1 MKTIPY
7 ITLFLS
13 LRNRFHKSILIKAF
27 SLCNRNLFFHKKML
41 KEHPFIMKCDKPL
54 FHKVLKQ
61 LLLLLHVPQLHSYLK
76 ANVCVLVQM
85 NPHYTQL
92 PLLRYY

>member
-7 ITLFLS
+7 VTLFLS

-41 KEHPFIMKCDKPL
+41 KEHPFDYEM
-54 FHKVLKQ
+54 
-61 LLLLLHVPQLHSYLK
+61 
-76 ANVCVLVQM
+76 
-85 NPHYTQL
+85 
-92 PLLRYY
+92 R